1 MIAQY
6 DEYERL
12 GRQGIEAALRN
23 FSTISR
29 GLGAVTSEAALFFKR
44 QFAGSSADFDKL
56 ASVRTLDKAVAVQSD
71 FLIASFEGMVDHST
85 RVNQLVADLARQAV
99 NGAVASTP
107 GGKPASARTSK

>member
-23 FSTISR
+23 LSTISR
-29 GLGAVTSEAALFFKR
+29 GLGAVTSETALFFKR
-44 QFAGSSADFDKL
+44 QFAGSSAAFDKL
-56 ASVRTLDKAVAVQSD
+56 AGVGTLDKVVAVQSD
-71 FLIASFEGMVDHST
+71 FLIASFEGLVDHST
-85 RVNQLVADLARQAV
+85 RVSQLVAEFARQTV
-99 NGAVASTP
+99 NGADAT

>member
-12 GRQGIEAALRN
+12 GRHGIEAALRN

-29 GLGAVTSEAALFFKR
+29 GLGAVTSEAALLFKR
-44 QFAGSSADFDKL
+44 QFAGSSAAFDL
-56 ASVRTLDKAVAVQSD
+56 ASVGTLDKAVAVQSD
-71 FLIASFEGMVDHST
+71 FLIASFEGLVDHST
-85 RVNQLVADLARQAV
+85 RVSQLVAELARQTV
-99 NGAVASTP
+99 NVAEADAP